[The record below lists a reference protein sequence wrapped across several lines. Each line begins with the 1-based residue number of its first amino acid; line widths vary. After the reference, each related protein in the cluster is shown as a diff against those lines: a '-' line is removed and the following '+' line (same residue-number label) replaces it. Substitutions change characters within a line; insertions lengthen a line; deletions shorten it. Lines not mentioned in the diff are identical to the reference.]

1 MVDPAHMPGTI
12 YNFRCSVY
20 FLQFYDIF
28 NNFQQFFIYFLNGH
42 CLFVAMKWCF
52 QTTFTLNN
60 SRTNHREYCPYP
72 SFIGHY
78 KIGSNIMQR
87 QIELYFPISSRGDW
101 RIYFPFTCW
110 KLWLARNERIFKN
123 QSRSQHSLLYSSVQ
137 AATEFH
143 FLAGTTSRP
152 PSRIRQL
159 IRWHA
164 PPPLP
169 YLKLNTDR
177 SPLGNPRLAGA
188 REVL

>member
-1 MVDPAHMPGTI
+1 M
-12 YNFRCSVY
+12 
-20 FLQFYDIF
+20 
-28 NNFQQFFIYFLNGH
+28 
-42 CLFVAMKWCF
+42 
-52 QTTFTLNN
+52 
-60 SRTNHREYCPYP
+60 
-72 SFIGHY
+72 
-78 KIGSNIMQR
+78 
-87 QIELYFPISSRGDW
+87 
-101 RIYFPFTCW
+101 
-110 KLWLARNERIFKN
+110 
-123 QSRSQHSLLYSSVQ
+123 Q

-188 REVL
+188 REVLRDHRGQWISGFSLRGGLATNNMAELAYKP